1 MIISIGS
8 QKGGVGKT
16 TTSLALAAGLAHKG
30 KKVLLI
36 DVDYQANSSKVL
48 LPDYQRLD
56 VQDTAYA
63 TILER
68 KPLTVH
74 KTAIPSLEIVP
85 SHILLSNADLTLIT
99 ALDNRAQRLK
109 IQLEKVRGMWDYILI
124 DCPPSIG
131 WLTLNA
137 FTASDKIIVV
147 VSPGYFELDSIV
159 QIDKTIMKVKEE
171 FNPSLELLGMLFNL
185 SDNTNATT
193 ASLQLLRQTYP
204 NKVFRTIIPRNTDLK
219 EAQLSKKDIFTFNSK
234 ANAAIAYQ
242 KLVSELFEI

>member
-30 KKVLLI
+30 KKILLI

-242 KLVSELFEI
+242 KLISELFEI

>member
-1 MIISIGS
+1 MVISIGS

-16 TTSLALAAGLAHKG
+16 TTSLALAAGLAQKG

-48 LPDYQRLD
+48 LPDYQKLD
-56 VQDTAYA
+56 TQETVYA

-68 KPLTVH
+68 KPLTAH
-74 KTAIPSLEIVP
+74 KTAIPNLEIVP
-85 SHILLSNADLTLIT
+85 SHILVSNADLTLIT

-109 IQLEKVRGMWDYILI
+109 IQLEKVRGLWDYILI

-159 QIDKTIMKVKEE
+159 QIDKTIAKVKEE
-171 FNPSLELLGMLFNL
+171 FNPNLEMLGMLFNL

-193 ASLQLLRQTYP
+193 ASLQLLRQAYP
-204 NKVFRTIIPRNTDLK
+204 NKVFRTIIPRNTDVK
-219 EAQLSKKDIFTFNSK
+219 EAQLSKQDIFTFNSK

-242 KLVSELFEI
+242 NLMKELFEL